1 MKRGVFAVLVLV
13 LALVVGVS
21 PLAADPVITR
31 GIDVFTTTDSG
42 TTYYSFA
49 DNPIPAG
56 FFCKRSKPFAGRV
69 TFKGL
74 PLETRVPGQLRGA
87 DTVIERLDDAIFKAD
102 GTAVTR
108 IRVRALSLVSVA
120 PLKTACGAFHVYVS
134 LAGEQ
139 RETTMRIVQ
148 TEKAGGSFYAP
159 LAIDAKL
166 TFIPVKPGKGRA
178 NARPLELVGSFNL
191 PGDAIPW
198 SFSGPPQAKRMG
210 PVVIDTNGDLAPET
224 RFSGTSNFAPG
235 WPAQGAMMT
244 KNCVLCEPET
254 CHTDPSTQK
263 QHCTGPV
270 YACSGGSEQYSCP

>member
-1 MKRGVFAVLVLV
+1 MRKVVLAALV
-13 LALVVGVS
+13 LAFLVGLS

-69 TFKGL
+69 SFKGL
-74 PLETRVPGQLRGA
+74 PLEAVGSLRGS
-87 DTVIERLDDAIFKAD
+87 DTIIERLDDAQFDAN

-139 RETTMRIVQ
+139 RMTTMRIVR
-148 TEKAGGSFYAP
+148 TEAGGGSFYAP

-166 TFIPVKPGKGRA
+166 TFIPVRQVKGRTI
-178 NARPLELVGSFNL
+178 RPLELTASINL
-191 PGDAIPW
+191 PSDAMPW
-198 SFSGPPQAKRMG
+198 SFSGPPQAKRIG
-210 PVVIDTNGDLAPET
+210 SVVVDTNGDLTPDT
-224 RFSGTSNFAPG
+224 RLLGTSNFAPG
-235 WPAQGAMMT
+235 WSPNGFVS
-244 KNCVLCEPET
+244 KVGGCPSGKRLCEPQI
-254 CHTDPSTQK
+254 CHAEGGE
-263 QHCTGPV
+263 QHCTGPICV
-270 YACSGGSEQYSCP
+270 CSTCQCP

>member
-1 MKRGVFAVLVLV
+1 MKKAVLAAVAV
-13 LALVVGVS
+13 ALLIGIG

-56 FFCKRSKPFAGRV
+56 FFCKRSAPFAGRV

-74 PLETRVPGQLRGA
+74 PLATAVPGQLRGS
-87 DTVIERLDDAIFKAD
+87 DTIIERLDDAVFDAN
-102 GTAVTR
+102 GAAVTR
-108 IRVRALSLVSVA
+108 IRVRALSLVSAA

-139 RETTMRIVQ
+139 RTTTMRIVR
-148 TEKAGGSFYAP
+148 TEENGGSFYAP

-166 TFIPVKPGKGRA
+166 TFIPVRQGKGRA
-178 NARPLELVGSFNL
+178 NARPLELTAGFNL
-191 PGDAIPW
+191 PGDSIPW
-198 SFSGPPQAKRMG
+198 SFSAGPQTKRIG
-210 PVVIDTNGDLAPET
+210 AVVVDTNGDMAPDT
-224 RFSGTSNFAPG
+224 RLLGTSNFAPG
-235 WPAQGAMMT
+235 WSPDGSMNKIT
-244 KNCVLCEPET
+244 GGCTLCAPYS

-263 QHCTGPV
+263 QHCTGPI
-270 YACSGGSEQYSCP
+270 YACNGTYCAV

>member
-1 MKRGVFAVLVLV
+1 MRKVVLAALV
-13 LALVVGVS
+13 LAFLVGLS

-42 TTYYSFA
+42 TTFYSFA

-69 TFKGL
+69 SFKGL
-74 PLETRVPGQLRGA
+74 PLEAVGSLRGS
-87 DTVIERLDDAIFKAD
+87 DTIIERLDDAQFDAN

-139 RETTMRIVQ
+139 RMTTMRIVR
-148 TEKAGGSFYAP
+148 TEAGGGSFYAP

-166 TFIPVKPGKGRA
+166 TFIPVRQVKGRTI
-178 NARPLELVGSFNL
+178 RPLELTASINL
-191 PGDAIPW
+191 PRCDALELLGPAAGQADRLRRRRHQRR
-198 SFSGPPQAKRMG
+198 FDSGY
-210 PVVIDTNGDLAPET
+210 
-224 RFSGTSNFAPG
+224 
-235 WPAQGAMMT
+235 PAARHLELRTGLVAER
-244 KNCVLCEPET
+244 LCEQGRGLPFRQASLRAADLSRRGRRAT
-254 CHTDPSTQK
+254 LHRADLRLLDL
-263 QHCTGPV
+263 PV
-270 YACSGGSEQYSCP
+270 PVG

>member
-1 MKRGVFAVLVLV
+1 MRNVVLAVLVL
-13 LALVVGVS
+13 AFLVGLS
-21 PLAADPVITR
+21 PLAADSLIRR

-49 DNPIPAG
+49 DNPIPKG
-56 FFCKRSKPFAGRV
+56 FFCKRSAAFTGRV

-87 DTVIERLDDAIFKAD
+87 DTVIERLDDAVFNAD
-102 GTAVTR
+102 GTAQTR

-120 PLKTACGAFHVYVS
+120 PLKTACGAFHVYVT

-139 RETTMRIVQ
+139 RETMMRIVQ

-178 NARPLELVGSFNL
+178 SVRPLELTAQVNL
-191 PGDAIPW
+191 PSDAIPW
-198 SFSGPPQAKRMG
+198 SFSGPPQAKRIAR
-210 PVVIDTNGDLAPET
+210 VVVDTNGDLNPDT
-224 RFSGTSNFAPG
+224 QLFGTSNFAPG
-235 WPAQGAMMT
+235 WSPNGSVSKAT
-244 KNCVLCEPET
+244 CYRLCEPEI
-254 CHTDPSTQK
+254 CHDSDGEL
-263 QHCTGPV
+263 HCTGPICV
-270 YACSGGSEQYSCP
+270 CQTCQCP